1 MEVLGEGRMGPK
13 ADATWLSIFLGGA
26 MLAAQTTVPGPLN
39 VTGSGPGAI
48 RLTMGSACPA
58 GTSGTATLCAQS
70 GQVTVATGAGAYAA
84 LQGLP
89 GIAGPQGQAGV
100 AGPIGPAGPAGPSGP
115 PGPAGP
121 MGPEG
126 PPGATFVPSD
136 YAAVTQARRCSLPS
150 SITELFSDS
159 ARLLLDLKNAAAART
174 VVGVGARYGP
184 AGAKV
189 MFQFSVNGGAT
200 WWGLTRAAD
209 LSSAGMHASDWT
221 PLAPGALADGVLVRA
236 VGSNGAG
243 STIDFASLHLQVK

>member
-1 MEVLGEGRMGPK
+1 
-13 ADATWLSIFLGGA
+13 
-26 MLAAQTTVPGPLN
+26 
-39 VTGSGPGAI
+39 
-48 RLTMGSACPA
+48 
-58 GTSGTATLCAQS
+58 
-70 GQVTVATGAGAYAA
+70 
-84 LQGLP
+84 
-89 GIAGPQGQAGV
+89 
-100 AGPIGPAGPAGPSGP
+100 
-115 PGPAGP
+115 
-121 MGPEG
+121 
-126 PPGATFVPSD
+126 VPSD

-189 MFQFSVNGGAT
+189 IFQFSVNGGAT
-200 WWGLTRAAD
+200 WSGLTLAAD
-209 LSSAGMHASDWT
+209 LSSAGVHASDWT